1 MSHRRHLFKQPE
13 KMCEHLCWPSKRVE
27 KKTIIKYH
35 SQKRSFHFISF
46 QFNSLFVFVSLSRH
60 AMSGLESCER
70 KQKDIWKQINDFRT
84 YLVATTTMNNNIVL
98 IYFMLKVKVR
108 CFKLSSQKM
117 MQIQTYL
124 FKCFFVNSVTTKQ
137 ETLTLTTHKFT
148 SEKLGN
154 CIWFVY
160 YFLLFFKT
168 FFAVAQSYYDDLIH
182 LLTN

>member
-1 MSHRRHLFKQPE
+1 MKFVFMLYAIKAIQISCNILKRGSGCRMSQSHRRHLFKQPE

-117 MQIQTYL
+117 M
-124 FKCFFVNSVTTKQ
+124 
-137 ETLTLTTHKFT
+137 
-148 SEKLGN
+148 
-154 CIWFVY
+154 
-160 YFLLFFKT
+160 
-168 FFAVAQSYYDDLIH
+168 
-182 LLTN
+182 

>member
-1 MSHRRHLFKQPE
+1 MKFVFMLYAIKAIQISCNIKDNILRRGSDCRMSHRRHLFKQPE

-84 YLVATTTMNNNIVL
+84 YLVATTAMNNNIVL

-117 MQIQTYL
+117 M
-124 FKCFFVNSVTTKQ
+124 
-137 ETLTLTTHKFT
+137 
-148 SEKLGN
+148 
-154 CIWFVY
+154 
-160 YFLLFFKT
+160 
-168 FFAVAQSYYDDLIH
+168 
-182 LLTN
+182 